1 MKNAPA
7 AALPLSRQRGWSIA
21 ELMIVMAVVAIIAAI
36 AYPSYQSSLRK
47 GRRVEAMTALSN
59 IQQAQ
64 ERHRS
69 ARPAYTDLLTAA
81 PTASIPGLGQPGPR
95 TNNGYYDLSITV
107 DGGTA
112 ATIYIAT
119 ATAVAGTSQAGDAP
133 CTVLAVRMAGGNVRY
148 GAGAVIDWS
157 AANTDP
163 QRCWAR

>member
-1 MKNAPA
+1 MKQAHFIASP
-7 AALPLSRQRGWSIA
+7 RQRQHGFTIA
-21 ELMIVMAVVAIIAAI
+21 ELMIVMVVLAIIAAVAI
-36 AYPSYQSSLRK
+36 PSYQSSLRK

-69 ARPAYTDLLTAA
+69 VRPAYTDLLTASPA
-81 PTASIPGLGQPGPR
+81 ASIPGLGQPGTR
-95 TNNGYYDLSITV
+95 TNGGYYDLSVTI

-112 ATIYIAT
+112 STVYIAT
-119 ATAVAGTSQAGDAP
+119 ATAVAGTSQASDAP

-148 GAGAVIDWS
+148 GAGTTIDWN